1 MVDFATHARPFIDAG
16 IKVVF
21 ASVDSI
27 DKTATL
33 KQGLHV
39 GFPMLAEVD
48 AEATAAALGSFV
60 QTGER
65 TFLHATGFLLKPD
78 GTIDTAVY
86 ATGPIGRLNP
96 SEVLRMVAFRKSQG

>member
-1 MVDFATHARPFIDAG
+1 MVDFAVHARPFIDAG

-27 DKTATL
+27 DATATL

-39 GFPMLAEVD
+39 GFPVLAEID
-48 AEATAAALGSFV
+48 AETTAAALGSFV
-60 QTGER
+60 QTGDR
-65 TFLHATGFLLKPD
+65 TFMHATGFLLAPD
-78 GTIDTAVY
+78 GTIATAVY
-86 ATGPIGRLNP
+86 STGPIGRLNP